1 MRRGSRI
8 IRGHSIDYS
17 IGPGRKEVHSK
28 KKDDKRNG
36 KDKVGRAMN
45 RVQIMSC
52 EIHHQFSQIMSK
64 IEMDTEHLCYLAIF
78 YECFVGLSF
87 SELQAAH

>member
-1 MRRGSRI
+1 
-8 IRGHSIDYS
+8 
-17 IGPGRKEVHSK
+17 
-28 KKDDKRNG
+28 
-36 KDKVGRAMN
+36 MN

>member
-1 MRRGSRI
+1 MREKRGTL
-8 IRGHSIDYS
+8 
-17 IGPGRKEVHSK
+17 E

-36 KDKVGRAMN
+36 KDKVGGAMN
-45 RVQIMSC
+45 RVQIISC

-78 YECFVGLSF
+78 YECV
-87 SELQAAH
+87 LQ